1 MRESR
6 RTAAWITAAL
16 LALTLAAGCSE
27 RMAPRMAMAK
37 KEVSAAGEAS
47 PADRHLAY
55 EHTVGV
61 DVPEG
66 EIAKV
71 SGAVQATCRELAAE
85 GCELLNSSLNTGR
98 YSHASLKFRVSPA
111 GVHKLISS
119 LGQLGEIVDQS
130 TTAEDLARPLAD
142 TARKVAMLTDYR
154 AKLEALRHQARL
166 DADTLIKL
174 THELA
179 QVQADLEAAQGEQA
193 FLRKRVDLEILHV
206 QIHPLRAGS
215 FWRPIRE
222 AGADFG
228 SNLSQG
234 IASAV
239 VGVAYLLPW
248 GLLLGLLIWAGRALW
263 KRRRRV
269 PSAPA
274 AG

>member
-6 RTAAWITAAL
+6 WTAARIVAAL
-16 LALTLAAGCSE
+16 LMVTVVAGCGESLVAKRVVGAVPQKEMAAGG
-27 RMAPRMAMAK
+27 A
-37 KEVSAAGEAS
+37 SA
-47 PADRHLAY
+47 ADRHLAY
-55 EHTVGV
+55 EHSVGL
-61 DVPEG
+61 DVPED

-71 SGAVQATCRELAAE
+71 SNAAQATCRELAAE
-85 GCELLNSSLNTGR
+85 SCELLNSSLNTGR
-98 YSHASLKFRVSPA
+98 HSHASLKFRASPA
-111 GVHKLISS
+111 GVRKLISS

-142 TARKVAMLTDYR
+142 TARKIAMLTDYR
-154 AKLEALRHQARL
+154 KQLESLRQQARL

-215 FWRPIRE
+215 FWRPIQE

-228 SNLSQG
+228 SNLSHG
-234 IASAV
+234 ISSAI

-248 GLLLGLLIWAGRALW
+248 GLLLGVMVWLGRVMW
-263 KRRRRV
+263 RRRRR
-269 PSAPA
+269 
-274 AG
+274 AGA